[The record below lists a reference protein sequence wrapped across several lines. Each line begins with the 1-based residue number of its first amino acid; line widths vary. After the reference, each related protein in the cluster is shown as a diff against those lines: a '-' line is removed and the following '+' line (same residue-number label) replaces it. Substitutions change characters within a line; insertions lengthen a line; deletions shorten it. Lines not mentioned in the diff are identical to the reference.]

1 MGFNRQ
7 ERRKEKQVRPLRYV
21 HCYDWKTLVEKGD
34 LGTLKVPELEKYI
47 EHNKR
52 SKNGKKI
59 DKASESQYTIV
70 KLQRNLHFLQASV
83 LVRTVMR
90 VTVTMTLFC
99 VMKVKAKVNQMMT
112 VIL

>member
-1 MGFNRQ
+1 M
-7 ERRKEKQVRPLRYV
+7 
-21 HCYDWKTLVEKGD
+21 WKTLVEKGELD
-34 LGTLKVPELEKYI
+34 ILKVFELDKYI
-47 EHNKR
+47 EHNKL
-52 SKNGKKI
+52 SKKGKKI
-59 DKASESQYTIV
+59 VKISESQYTIM

>member
-1 MGFNRQ
+1 M
-7 ERRKEKQVRPLRYV
+7 
-21 HCYDWKTLVEKGD
+21 
-34 LGTLKVPELEKYI
+34 
-47 EHNKR
+47 
-52 SKNGKKI
+52 
-59 DKASESQYTIV
+59 

-83 LVRTVMR
+83 LMRTVMR